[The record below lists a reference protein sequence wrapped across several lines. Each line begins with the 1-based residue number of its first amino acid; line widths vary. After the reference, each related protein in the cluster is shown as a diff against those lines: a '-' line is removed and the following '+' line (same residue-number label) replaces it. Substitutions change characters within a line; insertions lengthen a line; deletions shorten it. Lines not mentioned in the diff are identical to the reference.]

1 MTLNELIEKYG
12 RTEKT
17 WTKNFKRTADA
28 VYNKTGFRIVKEKI
42 DGEVVYTEI
51 ENDGRALTAF
61 SEAEKLIPLQQG
73 DVSFVEWELLTLIG
87 IIATPMCV
95 FRGSYKEF
103 LKYIEKDET
112 NPNNIF
118 YLKGAL
124 ESLASREYIIYKKDY
139 TDSSYFIGGL
149 YKAREDEMGA
159 GIETVKQCKFLAEK
173 YNKRSWI
180 NLLKILLGVR
190 ALQDEHPS
198 SMKRL
203 AEITGLSIGQ
213 VRDYRQI
220 LEKASWLRTEGEY
233 NKEIGWRIGSNFYL
247 NAIEISE
254 FLDNTNKEAAEIE
267 DDSVEA
273 FNFDFN
279 KLSGKDVC

>member
-1 MTLNELIEKYG
+1 
-12 RTEKT
+12 
-17 WTKNFKRTADA
+17 
-28 VYNKTGFRIVKEKI
+28 
-42 DGEVVYTEI
+42 
-51 ENDGRALTAF
+51 
-61 SEAEKLIPLQQG
+61 
-73 DVSFVEWELLTLIG
+73 
-87 IIATPMCV
+87 
-95 FRGSYKEF
+95 
-103 LKYIEKDET
+103 
-112 NPNNIF
+112 
-118 YLKGAL
+118 
-124 ESLASREYIIYKKDY
+124 
-139 TDSSYFIGGL
+139 
-149 YKAREDEMGA
+149 
-159 GIETVKQCKFLAEK
+159 
-173 YNKRSWI
+173 
-180 NLLKILLGVR
+180 
-190 ALQDEHPS
+190 
-198 SMKRL
+198 MKRL

>member
-1 MTLNELIEKYG
+1 MTLEELIKKYG

-61 SEAEKLIPLQQG
+61 EEADKLIPLQKNE
-73 DVSFVEWELLTLIG
+73 VAFVEWELLTLVG
-87 IIATPMCV
+87 IMATPMCV

-103 LKYIEKDET
+103 LEYIEKDSS
-112 NPNNIF
+112 NLNNIV

-124 ESLASREYIIYKKDY
+124 DNLMTKGYIIYKKDN
-139 TDSSYFIGGL
+139 TNSNYFIGGL

-190 ALQDEHPS
+190 ALKDEHPS

-203 AEITGLSIGQ
+203 AEVTGLSVGQ
-213 VRDYRQI
+213 VRDYRKI
-220 LEKASWLRTEGEY
+220 LESASWVRTEGEF
-233 NKEIGWRIGSNFYL
+233 NKELGWRVGSNFYL
-247 NAIEISE
+247 NAVEVNDFLENTKKESE
-254 FLDNTNKEAAEIE
+254 DYDNG
-267 DDSVEA
+267 VL
-273 FNFDFN
+273 FDFD
-279 KLSGKDVC
+279 KITGKDY